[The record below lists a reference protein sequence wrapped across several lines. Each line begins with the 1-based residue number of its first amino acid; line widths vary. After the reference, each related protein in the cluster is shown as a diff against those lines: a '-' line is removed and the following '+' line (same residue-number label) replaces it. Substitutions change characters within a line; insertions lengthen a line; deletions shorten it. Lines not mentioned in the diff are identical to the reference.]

1 MYDTITHSITFQG
14 NLWIFS
20 FTRLF
25 NISGNSMIWRI
36 KPIAPLPPRLL
47 QLGLHLMENS
57 DLARGASLDSFFV
70 DGPDGLGDN
79 HDHREHN

>member
-1 MYDTITHSITFQG
+1 
-14 NLWIFS
+14 
-20 FTRLF
+20 
-25 NISGNSMIWRI
+25 
-36 KPIAPLPPRLL
+36 
-47 QLGLHLMENS
+47 MENS